1 MEKKLPL
8 GIQTFRDLIAE
19 DYLYIDKTKEIFELL
34 TGGGKYFFLARPRRF
49 GKSLLVSTLK
59 EILLGNRELFE
70 GLWIYD
76 QLEWR
81 QHPVIHLDLT
91 ALVYDNQTFLGQS
104 LERALQKIGDS
115 HQISLT
121 SMNYKTQLIELIEKL
136 SVKGKVAILV
146 DEYDKPIIDK
156 IDEPEVV
163 AKNRELLRDFYA
175 ALKAADQYIKFVFL
189 TGVSKFSRVSVF
201 SGLNNLNDITHDSA
215 FSTLLGYTQEEMEH
229 YFDGMI
235 QRMTQTLDI
244 GREDLLTE
252 IKNWYNGYS
261 WDGRQFVYNPFS
273 ILSFFKKETFDN
285 FWFSTGTPTFLIK
298 LIRSKKVAISDFENK
313 TTDHSVFESFDIDRL
328 SVVPLLLQTGYLT
341 VKAVEKI
348 SIRNRYTLTY
358 PNVEV
363 KEAFLKYLLAD
374 FSDTPVYE
382 TGGRI
387 LDLVQSLLNDDID
400 GFFARLKSIFA
411 SIPYNMFVADREG
424 YYQSVVYLALSLVGM
439 NISSE
444 IQTND
449 GRIDAVIETS
459 HRTIILEFKL
469 GSPEDALKQIKNKD
483 YHLPY
488 IQNFK
493 RITVI
498 GVGFDKTTRNISGY
512 LSEDLTSVGA
522 SE

>member
-1 MEKKLPL
+1 MPL
-8 GIQTFRDLIAE
+8 GIQTFRDVIDE
-19 DYLYIDKTKEIFELL
+19 DYLYIDKTKKIYELL

-59 EILLGNRELFE
+59 EIFSGNRELFE

-76 QLEWR
+76 NLDWR
-81 QHPVIHLDLT
+81 PHPVIHLDLT
-91 ALVYDNQTFLGQS
+91 TLVYDNHKLLAQS
-104 LERALQKIGDS
+104 LEKALQKIGDI
-115 HQISLT
+115 HQITLT

-136 SVKGKVAILV
+136 SLKGKVAILV

-156 IDEPEVV
+156 IDEPDVV
-163 AKNRELLRDFYA
+163 LKNREVLRDFYS
-175 ALKAADQYIKFVFL
+175 ALKAADQFVTFVFL

-215 FSTLLGYTQEEMEH
+215 FATLLGYTQEELEH
-229 YFDGMI
+229 YFGGMI
-235 QRMTQTLDI
+235 QRMEQALDI
-244 GREDLLTE
+244 GHEDLLAE

-261 WDGRQFVYNPFS
+261 WDGRQCVYNPFS

-298 LIRSKKVAISDFENK
+298 LIRSKKVEISDFENK
-313 TTDHSVFESFDIDRL
+313 TTDNSVFDSFDIDRL

-341 VKAVEKI
+341 VKDVEKV
-348 SIRNRYTLTY
+348 SIRNRYTLAY
-358 PNVEV
+358 PNMEV

-387 LDLVQSLLNDDID
+387 LDLVQILLNDDID
-400 GFFARLKSIFA
+400 GFFAKMKSIFA
-411 SIPYNMFVADREG
+411 SIPYNMFVSDREG

-439 NISSE
+439 NITSE
-444 IQTND
+444 VQTNT
-449 GRIDAVIETS
+449 GRIDAVIETGE
-459 HRTIILEFKL
+459 RIIIMEFKL
-469 GSPEDALKQIKNKD
+469 GGPEEALMQIKDKE

-488 IQNFK
+488 IHKNK
-493 RITVI
+493 PITLI
-498 GVGFDKTTRNISGY
+498 GVGFDKTSRNISGY
-512 LSEDLTSVGA
+512 LSEDFSP
-522 SE
+522 SSDSR